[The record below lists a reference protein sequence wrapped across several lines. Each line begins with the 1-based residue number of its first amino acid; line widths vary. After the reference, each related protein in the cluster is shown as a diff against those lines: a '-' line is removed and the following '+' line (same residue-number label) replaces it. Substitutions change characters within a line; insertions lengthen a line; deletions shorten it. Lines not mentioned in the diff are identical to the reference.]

1 MQKMSVEPSALGN
14 VCSLIHSDIY
24 KNDIYVTH
32 SGSDQHDRKIKR
44 CTSVVCDT
52 VREITSDA
60 FILAPEL
67 EVHQIHLSLLSI
79 TSQLPTIHCFLVSRT
94 LDGFDNYS
102 TF

>member
-60 FILAPEL
+60 FILYRC
-67 EVHQIHLSLLSI
+67 
-79 TSQLPTIHCFLVSRT
+79 SQSPVSCQPYIVFL
-94 LDGFDNYS
+94 
-102 TF
+102 

>member
-32 SGSDQHDRKIKR
+32 SGSYQHDRKIKR

-52 VREITSDA
+52 IQ
-60 FILAPEL
+60 L
-67 EVHQIHLSLLSI
+67 E
-79 TSQLPTIHCFLVSRT
+79 R
-94 LDGFDNYS
+94 
-102 TF
+102 